1 MKSFI
6 VALLLLLPWS
16 VLTAQTTGKSKMDHQ
31 RKVGQSNIDS
41 LRSELRHELN
51 EGNDTVIYD
60 LVGQMYLHY
69 NTSGEWDSLRKY
81 ANLTS
86 DYALKTG
93 DIEIHL
99 KTIIG
104 LIYTD
109 KLVNADYSQIE
120 ERLAYLRTFYDRDD
134 VSQRRKGEICEAWA
148 MGLMRRGLIDSVI
161 VVQKMAVDHLSKVED
176 HPDFVFQARLQLGVY
191 LQTNRQFVDALDL
204 LLESERQLEDANLPA
219 FAKYNFMKSIGQVLY
234 KISDYPKAI
243 EYFEKA
249 LKIAEAEGY
258 KSSQYKAR
266 LSIGRCNH
274 LAGNKSKALDQL
286 EAASKYFATKENKS
300 WKVEADLYLSEYY
313 RDLDDAAN
321 ERRYLDSIK
330 VVIGDG
336 AEKYRGVSYQY
347 FDNSANLHLRQ
358 GNIAKAKSDF
368 EMLKRNGLEEGSP
381 TGGVDKLEY
390 LIAKAEGRYDDALV
404 HMEHYKT
411 QRDSVNKASQTMKA
425 RRLESQFKRK
435 EQDAEILSLN
445 KVTTAQE
452 KSLAVRNTAL
462 VLGSIMLFI
471 LAGLLLGLYRLFVKY
486 RANQEELSK
495 QNLAISKA
503 LEDNQMLIREIHH
516 RVKNNLQVVSSLL
529 SMQARKVT
537 DDDTK
542 DALNS
547 SKTRVQSMSILH
559 QNLYQEDNLKDVD
572 VASYVDKLIGNIID
586 TYHVNENIKVQI
598 DVDPIVLDI
607 DTLVPLGLMANE
619 LVCNAVKHA
628 FKGREAGE
636 LNISL
641 KDIGESI
648 VLTVSDDGVGF
659 EGEELPIR
667 AGSLGARLIK
677 SFADRL
683 EGEINIVKDSGTSVV
698 ITFDKSTLLTLA

>member
-1 MKSFI
+1 
-6 VALLLLLPWS
+6 
-16 VLTAQTTGKSKMDHQ
+16 
-31 RKVGQSNIDS
+31 
-41 LRSELRHELN
+41 
-51 EGNDTVIYD
+51 
-60 LVGQMYLHY
+60 
-69 NTSGEWDSLRKY
+69 
-81 ANLTS
+81 
-86 DYALKTG
+86 
-93 DIEIHL
+93 
-99 KTIIG
+99 
-104 LIYTD
+104 
-109 KLVNADYSQIE
+109 
-120 ERLAYLRTFYDRDD
+120 
-134 VSQRRKGEICEAWA
+134 
-148 MGLMRRGLIDSVI
+148 
-161 VVQKMAVDHLSKVED
+161 
-176 HPDFVFQARLQLGVY
+176 
-191 LQTNRQFVDALDL
+191 
-204 LLESERQLEDANLPA
+204 
-219 FAKYNFMKSIGQVLY
+219 
-234 KISDYPKAI
+234 
-243 EYFEKA
+243 
-249 LKIAEAEGY
+249 
-258 KSSQYKAR
+258 
-266 LSIGRCNH
+266 
-274 LAGNKSKALDQL
+274 
-286 EAASKYFATKENKS
+286 
-300 WKVEADLYLSEYY
+300 
-313 RDLDDAAN
+313 
-321 ERRYLDSIK
+321 
-330 VVIGDG
+330 
-336 AEKYRGVSYQY
+336 
-347 FDNSANLHLRQ
+347 
-358 GNIAKAKSDF
+358 
-368 EMLKRNGLEEGSP
+368 
-381 TGGVDKLEY
+381 VDKLEY

-462 VLGSIMLFI
+462 VLGSIML
-471 LAGLLLGLYRLFVKY
+471 
-486 RANQEELSK
+486 
-495 QNLAISKA
+495 A